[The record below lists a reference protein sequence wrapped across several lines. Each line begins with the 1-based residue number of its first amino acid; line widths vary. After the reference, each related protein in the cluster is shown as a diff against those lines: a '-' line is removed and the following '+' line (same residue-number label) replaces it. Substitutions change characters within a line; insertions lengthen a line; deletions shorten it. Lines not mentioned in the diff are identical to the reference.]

1 MAPEPRRVRRTAPP
15 RGRPPGLAAERSLA
29 GPDGRLVG
37 GMDEVGRGALAGPVT
52 AGVVVL
58 RPGTERGVPG
68 LRDSKLLSPARREA
82 LVPRILEWCAAG
94 GVGHASPQEID
105 GLGLTAALRLAGRR
119 AIAAAAQ
126 RGALPDV
133 VLLDGGHDWLSG
145 PGAGTLFDGVDGVD
159 VHPGSGPGPAG
170 AGARAP
176 VWAGTVVTR
185 VKADLACASV
195 AAASV
200 LAKVE
205 RDRIMGEL
213 ADGWPQYGWESN
225 KGYGAERHRRA
236 LEEHGATP
244 HHRLSWRLTP
254 AAAGPSRTGE
264 GTT

>member
-1 MAPEPRRVRRTAPP
+1 MAPEPRRGRRPAPP
-15 RGRPPGLAAERSLA
+15 RGRAPGLDVERSLQA
-29 GPDGRLVG
+29 PDGRLVG

-52 AGVVVL
+52 AGLVVL

-68 LRDSKLLSPARREA
+68 LRDSKLLSPTRREA
-82 LVPRILEWCAAG
+82 LVPRILAWCAAA

-119 AIAAAAQ
+119 AVAAAAQ
-126 RGALPDV
+126 QGAPPDV
-133 VLLDGGHDWLSG
+133 VLLDGGHDWLSL
-145 PGAGTLFDGVDGVD
+145 PQD
-159 VHPGSGPGPAG
+159 SSPAG
-170 AGARAP
+170 AAGPVPAP
-176 VWAGTVVTR
+176 GPDWSGTVVAR
-185 VKADLACASV
+185 VRADLTCASV

-213 ADGWPQYGWESN
+213 AGGWPQYGWDSN
-225 KGYGAERHRRA
+225 KGYGAVRHRRA
-236 LEEHGATP
+236 LEEHGTTP

-254 AAAGPSRTGE
+254 APPAAGPSTIGD

>member
-1 MAPEPRRVRRTAPP
+1 M
-15 RGRPPGLAAERSLA
+15 ERSLQDP
-29 GPDGRLVG
+29 GGRLVG

-52 AGVVVL
+52 AGLVVL

-82 LVPRILEWCAAG
+82 LVPRLLAWCAAA

-119 AIAAAAQ
+119 AIAAAEGQ
-126 RGALPDV
+126 GAPPDV
-133 VLLDGGHDWLSG
+133 VLLDGGHDWL
-145 PGAGTLFDGVDGVD
+145 TLPADAL
-159 VHPGSGPGPAG
+159 PAG
-170 AGARAP
+170 PSGAAPAAG
-176 VWAGTVVTR
+176 WSGTVVTR
-185 VKADLACASV
+185 VRADLTCASV

-213 ADGWPQYGWESN
+213 ADAWPQYGWDSN
-225 KGYGAERHRRA
+225 KGYGAVRHRRA
-236 LEEHGATP
+236 LEEHGTTP
-244 HHRLSWRLTP
+244 HHRLSWRLTQP
-254 AAAGPSRTGE
+254 PSAAGPSTIGD

>member
-1 MAPEPRRVRRTAPP
+1 
-15 RGRPPGLAAERSLA
+15 
-29 GPDGRLVG
+29 
-37 GMDEVGRGALAGPVT
+37 MDEVGRGALAGPVT

-105 GLGLTAALRLAGRR
+105 GLGLTAALRLAGHR

-145 PGAGTLFDGVDGVD
+145 PGAGTLFDGLDGLD
-159 VHPGSGPGPAG
+159 GFDIDAGPGSRPDPDPAPGPAG
-170 AGARAP
+170 EGPRAP
-176 VWAGTVVTR
+176 EWTGTVVTR

-213 ADGWPQYGWESN
+213 SSGWPQYGWESN
-225 KGYGAERHRRA
+225 KGYGADRHRRA
-236 LEEHGATP
+236 LAEHGATP